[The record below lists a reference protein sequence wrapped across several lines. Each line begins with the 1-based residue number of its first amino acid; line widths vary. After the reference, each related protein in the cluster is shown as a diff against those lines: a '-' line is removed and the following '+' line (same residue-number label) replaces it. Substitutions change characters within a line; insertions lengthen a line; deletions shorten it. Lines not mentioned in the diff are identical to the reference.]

1 MEKQTMAT
9 VLSYGLQNS
18 PQKIAVNDGS
28 TQYSYKDLETR
39 SDHLA
44 ALLQN
49 RYGIRKGDRVLV
61 IADKASEIIVVMIG
75 IWKTGAIYVPVD
87 KEDGILRAKYISD
100 LIEPKLFISTKRSLE
115 RFDELIKDAPSLN
128 YDEVTNIQRLTDD
141 AYKKVAIAGEDA
153 SVILHT
159 SGSTGKPKGAILS
172 HSSIIEYF
180 KAHNEHIQFTA
191 KSRIINYGPF
201 HFDISLQDTFMPL
214 YFGASVYLFRGMFIS
229 PIIINLIKEEKIT
242 HLIAIA
248 SVLSLIAGKREQIE
262 QLKDSSLE
270 FCQAGGEICDVKIF
284 NAWAELMPHIRLYN
298 AYGPVECNSI
308 CSVYRIHK
316 PDYNRKKPFSFGK
329 PLKGSKAILL
339 DEDQNVITESETKGV
354 LAIAGPQLMNGY
366 WKKPALTAQVFYYH
380 NDEKYYITGDLAKRD
395 DDGNYYFE
403 GRRDK
408 EVKILGKRINLN
420 EIRNS
425 LFKIDGIDYA
435 IVDTVQLEAERQIYA
450 YAYVSPKNEISYDDI
465 LEHLR
470 SNLPYYM
477 VPKYLCVSNNIA
489 KTSTNKVDERTISN
503 ALSNKIKEAAETF
516 ELTY

>member
-1 MEKQTMAT
+1 MEKQTMAN
-9 VLSYGLQNS
+9 VLAYGLTYS
-18 PQKIAVNDGS
+18 PNKIAVNDGS
-28 TQYSYKDLETR
+28 TQYSYKELETR
-39 SDHLA
+39 SNHLA

-49 RYGIRKGDRVLV
+49 RYGIKKGDRILV
-61 IADKASEIIVVMIG
+61 IADKACEIIVTMIG
-75 IWKTGAIYVPVD
+75 IWKTGAVYVPVD
-87 KEDGILRAKYISD
+87 KEDGIMRAKYISD

-115 RFDELIKDAPSLN
+115 RFDELVQNAPSIN
-128 YDEVTNIQRLTDD
+128 YDEIANIQSLTDD
-141 AYKKVAIAGEDA
+141 EYKKVTINDEDA

-172 HSSIIEYF
+172 HSSVIEYF
-180 KAHNEHIQFTA
+180 KAHNEHIQF
-191 KSRIINYGPF
+191 KPESRIINYGPF
-201 HFDISLQDTFMPL
+201 HFDISLQDTFLPL
-214 YFGASVYLFRGMFIS
+214 YFGGSVFLFRGMFIS

-242 HLIAIA
+242 HIIAIA
-248 SVLSLIAGKREQIE
+248 SVLSLIAGKKEQIE
-262 QLKDSSLE
+262 QLKDSSVE

-284 NAWAELMPHIRLYN
+284 NAWAELMPHVRLYN
-298 AYGPVECNSI
+298 AYGPVECDSI

-316 PDYNRKKPFSFGK
+316 PDYTRKKPFSFGK

-339 DEDQNVITESETKGV
+339 DEELNVIEESETKGV

-366 WKKPALTAQVFYYH
+366 WKKPELTKEVFYNH
-380 NDEKYYITGDLAKRD
+380 NGERYYITGDLAKRD
-395 DDGNYYFE
+395 EEGNYYFE

-425 LFKIDGIDYA
+425 LFKIEGIDYA
-435 IVDTVQLEAERQIYA
+435 IVDTVKLDAERQIYA
-450 YAYVSPKNEISYDDI
+450 YAYVSPGNEISHDNI

-503 ALSNKIKEAAETF
+503 AISDKIKEAAETF